1 MLPPGAVDKASSVP
15 YKASGKKH
23 VRSACGGIRAKK
35 LPVFYRHPQKSGRP
49 ENTQLFST
57 LYLEGHFWHKKDDSK
72 KKNCR
77 FSAVFF
83 FIDQPFC
90 WSDPKTENRK
100 VCYNL

>member
-15 YKASGKKH
+15 YKASGKEH

-49 ENTQLFST
+49 ENIQLFST
-57 LYLEGHFWHKKDDSK
+57 LYLEGHFWHKKGDSK
-72 KKNCR
+72 TKNCH

-83 FIDQPFC
+83 LYRSAFSLVRPQNTKQK
-90 WSDPKTENRK
+90 S
-100 VCYNL
+100 LL